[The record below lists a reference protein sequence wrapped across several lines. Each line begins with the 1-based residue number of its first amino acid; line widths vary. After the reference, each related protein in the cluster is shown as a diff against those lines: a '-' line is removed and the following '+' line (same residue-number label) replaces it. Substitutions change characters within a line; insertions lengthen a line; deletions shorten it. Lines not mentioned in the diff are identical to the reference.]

1 MNTMFC
7 YERKKERK
15 KAVLRPFASKLR
27 EVLNFCLG
35 SSAIKQKSVRNLLDL
50 VCLATLFEKLSFADI
65 GKHHFSHS
73 QQNFGN
79 PKLANYKN

>member
-1 MNTMFC
+1 M
-7 YERKKERK
+7 KERK
-15 KAVLRPFASKLR
+15 KAVLRQFASKLR

-35 SSAIKQKSVRNLLDL
+35 RSAIKQKSVRNLLDL